1 MQFAGVNYIAVVA
14 AAAGGF
20 LFGFAWY
27 MALGKQWMAA
37 TGKSE
42 ESLKEGGMARPL
54 IATALCQLIMAYI
67 LGGVLGHLGI
77 EQMTVR
83 GGVITGAFAWAGFAV
98 TATAVNYAW
107 QRARPMLTLID
118 GGHWL
123 GVLLIQGAILGA
135 IGV

>member
-1 MQFAGVNYIAVVA
+1 MQFAGVNYIAVLA

-20 LFGFAWY
+20 FFGFAY
-27 MALGKQWMAA
+27 YIMLGRQWMAA
-37 TGKSE
+37 TGKPE
-42 ESLKEGGMARPL
+42 ESLKAGGMARPL
-54 IATALCQLIMAYI
+54 IITALSQLVMAFV
-67 LGGVLGHLGI
+67 LGGILGHLGA
-77 EQMTVR
+77 EQMTIK
-83 GGVITGAFAWAGFAV
+83 GGLITGAFAWAGFAV

-107 QRARPMLTLID
+107 QRAKPMLTIID

>member
-1 MQFAGVNYIAVVA
+1 MQFAGVNYLAVVA

-20 LFGFAWY
+20 FFGFVYY
-27 MALGKQWMAA
+27 MSLGRYWMAA

-42 ESLKEGGMARPL
+42 ESLKEGGMARPMIITA
-54 IATALCQLIMAYI
+54 IAQLVMAFM
-67 LGGVLGHLGI
+67 LGGLLGHLGA
-77 EQMTVR
+77 EQMNVT
-83 GGVITGAFAWAGFAV
+83 GGLITGALVWIGFAV

-107 QRARPMLTLID
+107 QRAKPMLTIID

-123 GVLLIQGAILGA
+123 GVLLIEGAILGA